1 MFSGFFDKD
10 RFQLLHLVGEFG
22 GDVLRLA
29 EVLAQVVEFE
39 NLVVERIRIGGA
51 EGFPR
56 RAVHFGARVL
66 ILDEP
71 TAGLDLGGREDLL
84 KRFSEFASDPSAPAS
99 ILVTHHI
106 EEIPTGTTHALI
118 LKDGA
123 VAVSGPIH
131 DVITSEHMSAV
142 FELPMEVRHEGS
154 RFFARAL

>member
-1 MFSGFFDKD
+1 
-10 RFQLLHLVGEFG
+10 
-22 GDVLRLA
+22 
-29 EVLAQVVEFE
+29 
-39 NLVVERIRIGGA
+39 
-51 EGFPR
+51 
-56 RAVHFGARVL
+56 
-66 ILDEP
+66 
-71 TAGLDLGGREDLL
+71 L

-106 EEIPTGTTHALI
+106 EEIPAGTTHALI